1 MNIKELKNKCKELK
15 IKNFS
20 NKNKKQLIDLI
31 QKYENTIK
39 TNSDNQNIIEIDWIK
54 EKSALSLFSGMG
66 GDTLGIEQANLNVV
80 LYSEKMKQFQM
91 THEENFLNSKL
102 IGDDITKISDETFLK
117 YRNTLKLIFAGFPCQ
132 GL

>member
-39 TNSDNQNIIEIDWIK
+39 TNSDNQNIIEIDWDK

-80 LYSEKMKQFQM
+80 LYSEKMKQFQ
-91 THEENFLNSKL
+91 
-102 IGDDITKISDETFLK
+102 I
-117 YRNTLKLIFAGFPCQ
+117 
-132 GL
+132 

>member
-39 TNSDNQNIIEIDWIK
+39 TNSDNQNIIEIDWI
-54 EKSALSLFSGMG
+54 
-66 GDTLGIEQANLNVV
+66 
-80 LYSEKMKQFQM
+80 
-91 THEENFLNSKL
+91 
-102 IGDDITKISDETFLK
+102 
-117 YRNTLKLIFAGFPCQ
+117 
-132 GL
+132 